1 MNKKNDFMK
10 IRRYVIDTI
19 AASDGLPIRFPPTRK
34 LASMFGVSQPTAL
47 RAVQDLIG
55 ENVLMPC
62 RGGGTVSRPSQCSS
76 QRMKIFGFAA
86 DCGKL
91 SYDIYYFLKL
101 HAAVALEL
109 ARRSCQ
115 FCTTNLYLESPSML
129 EQTVSEKSISGVIL
143 IAARNVIFEHAVKL
157 KRKGFPVVSFWN
169 RTEGISS
176 FYVSWKEHFRM
187 VLSRLFQENRT
198 HLLLVVWDRK
208 EMQDL
213 VEETVSLCCEEF
225 QIDRGQVIVLA
236 KPFREAVERVTEMLN
251 FGMKFDGVV
260 FSPCCDAI
268 YRLIVERF
276 DPQICRIVC
285 DETSV
290 FDDLNYSGY
299 VVRYDLES
307 AAVRLVDDLIAQLA
321 DPARFPEYSRIDSS
335 LCLYE
340 NGKAKA

>member
-1 MNKKNDFMK
+1 
-10 IRRYVIDTI
+10 
-19 AASDGLPIRFPPTRK
+19 
-34 LASMFGVSQPTAL
+34 
-47 RAVQDLIG
+47 
-55 ENVLMPC
+55 
-62 RGGGTVSRPSQCSS
+62 
-76 QRMKIFGFAA
+76 
-86 DCGKL
+86 
-91 SYDIYYFLKL
+91 
-101 HAAVALEL
+101 
-109 ARRSCQ
+109 
-115 FCTTNLYLESPSML
+115 ML

-143 IAARNVIFEHAVKL
+143 IAARNVIFEHAVEL

-213 VEETVSLCCEEF
+213 VEETVSFCCEEF